1 MGTALRVRRPLVR
14 AIGRGQS
21 DAQQAGWFV
30 DARVIDASS
39 AGAKAS
45 APAAGLGWVDL
56 VLIFIFMAGLY
67 TNYTIMLS
75 AKVPLPS
82 VPAGVAGLILLV
94 RRRND
99 ITPRALIGFCAI
111 VSLYLASILCAPDIS
126 WLSRRT
132 NGLVQL
138 TYSLAV
144 GYALFLTIKRAE
156 RRQIARLFLAFALVI
171 ACLLYTS
178 DAADE

>member
-1 MGTALRVRRPLVR
+1 MATALSVRRPLVR
-14 AIGRGQS
+14 ASGREQHGRR
-21 DAQQAGWFV
+21 AAW
-30 DARVIDASS
+30 AIDASVVDGHP
-39 AGAKAS
+39 ADARAA

-67 TNYTIMLS
+67 TNYPIMLS
-75 AKVPLPS
+75 QKLPFPS
-82 VPAGVAGLILLV
+82 APAGVAGLILLV

-111 VSLYLASILCAPDIS
+111 LTLYLASMLCPPDIS
-126 WLSRRT
+126 WLPRRT

-144 GYALFLTIKRAE
+144 GYGLFLTVKRADRGPIS
-156 RRQIARLFLAFALVI
+156 RRFLGFAQVFVWGW
-171 ACLLYTS
+171 
-178 DAADE
+178 